1 MTWQGLRRDLIN
13 VIMTLLDMF
22 YILPHSI
29 EMQETE
35 KDYWIRLRIETLKME
50 KKHFIS
56 SKVKFL

>member
-35 KDYWIRLRIETLKME
+35 KDY
-50 KKHFIS
+50 
-56 SKVKFL
+56 